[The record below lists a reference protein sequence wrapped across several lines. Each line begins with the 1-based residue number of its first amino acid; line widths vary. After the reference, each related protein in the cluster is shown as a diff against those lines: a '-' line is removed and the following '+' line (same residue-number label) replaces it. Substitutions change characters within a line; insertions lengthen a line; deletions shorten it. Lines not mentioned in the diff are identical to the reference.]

1 MVLEELEFVPVPP
14 TETQTQLSA
23 GTNGMKCHNQDQLS
37 STRFS
42 TFRELRRDFK
52 LLEYILIV
60 ALMQHVAIKSRVAQ
74 CVLWMLD

>member
-14 TETQTQLSA
+14 TETQTLSA
-23 GTNGMKCHNQDQLS
+23 GTNGMKCHNQHQLS

-42 TFRELRRDFK
+42 TFRALRRDFK